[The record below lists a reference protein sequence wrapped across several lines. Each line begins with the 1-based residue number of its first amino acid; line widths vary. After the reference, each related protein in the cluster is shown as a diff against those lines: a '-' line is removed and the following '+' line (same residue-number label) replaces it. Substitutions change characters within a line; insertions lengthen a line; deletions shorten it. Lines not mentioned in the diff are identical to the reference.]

1 MMFIGWFKPFTE
13 ARYNYMEMFNEY
25 ATIASVD
32 IFRSSMNLMDIGS
45 DAADNAMK
53 NSIEAKSLI

>member
-1 MMFIGWFKPFTE
+1 MMMMFIGWFKPFSE

-32 IFRSSMNLMDIGS
+32 IFRSSMNVMDNRSNEPSMDYSIGV
-45 DAADNAMK
+45 
-53 NSIEAKSLI
+53 KS